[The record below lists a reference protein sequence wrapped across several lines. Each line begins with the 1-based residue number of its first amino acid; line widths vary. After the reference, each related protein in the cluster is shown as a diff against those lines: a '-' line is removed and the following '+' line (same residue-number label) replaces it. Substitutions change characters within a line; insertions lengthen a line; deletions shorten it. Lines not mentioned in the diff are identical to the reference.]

1 MDLDLCEREMRRL
14 LSGGTYREGAG
25 FGIGIGIERRL
36 SSPRIAAL
44 HVIEIS
50 KVMPA
55 GQCG

>member
-1 MDLDLCEREMRRL
+1 MRRL